1 MWLSERN
8 KNTDTDNGTQICTA
22 TIGGESVGVY
32 AGGERRGL
40 TVCAPGG
47 YRWRPKAGDKLLVIK
62 CAHGEEIV
70 AGVPISGS
78 TGSMKNGEVCIE
90 SEGGATLYLKNDG
103 SIVIKGDV
111 NVEGAL
117 KVNGNEIS

>member
-1 MWLSERN
+1 
-8 KNTDTDNGTQICTA
+8 
-22 TIGGESVGVY
+22 
-32 AGGERRGL
+32 
-40 TVCAPGG
+40 
-47 YRWRPKAGDKLLVIK
+47 
-62 CAHGEEIV
+62 
-70 AGVPISGS
+70 
-78 TGSMKNGEVCIE
+78 VCIE